1 MIMKKMK
8 MFKKLLLGTVIGAT
22 LLAGCGSADAASGNS
37 SYAVSNATAGDYYGG
52 DYSYAQEE
60 AAYDMEYEYGF
71 DSYDV
76 AEAPK
81 EADTG
86 STASSPRTVDT
97 IRKLITTAYV
107 DVETKEFDKLYDDI
121 DNYVK
126 GAGGYLESINTYN
139 GSRYHGEVVERHA
152 NLTVRIPADKLDAFL
167 EEIGNAGNITNRT
180 QNVED
185 ITLTYVDLEA
195 HKKTLQDEQ
204 DRLEEFLRNAETIE
218 DMIYIEDRLANIR
231 YQLESMESQLRT
243 YDNKVNYSTVYLTID
258 EVVEYTPVVYEEPT
272 TLERMKEGFLESVE
286 DLTDWCKNFAVWF
299 VSNFIFLII
308 WGIIIFIIVKWIL
321 YMASDKRAAKKAAK
335 LAQKQKAQYEA
346 YQNTM
351 NGQAPVQNAA
361 PSQNAGPAQ
370 DAAPSQPAAHP
381 GNKENK

>member
-22 LLAGCGSADAASGNS
+22 LLAGCGSADYATGNGG
-37 SYAVSNATAGDYYGG
+37 YAVSNATAGDYYGG
-52 DYSYAQEE
+52 DYSYPEE
-60 AAYDMEYEYGF
+60 ATAEYEYGF
-71 DSYDV
+71 DSYET
-76 AEAPK
+76 EAPK
-81 EADTG
+81 GADTG
-86 STASSPRTVDT
+86 STVSSPRTVDT
-97 IRKLITTAYV
+97 SRKLITTAYV

-121 DNYVK
+121 ENYVK

-139 GSRYHGEVVERHA
+139 GSRYNGEVVERHA

-204 DRLEEFLRNAETIE
+204 ARLEEFLRNAETIE

-308 WGIIIFIIVKWIL
+308 WGIIIFIIVKWII

-335 LAQKQKAQYEA
+335 LAKKQKAQYEA

-351 NGQAPVQNAA
+351 NGQAPVQNGA
-361 PSQNAGPAQ
+361 PSQN
-370 DAAPSQPAAHP
+370 AAPSQPAAGP
-381 GNKENK
+381 ENKENK

>member
-1 MIMKKMK
+1 
-8 MFKKLLLGTVIGAT
+8 
-22 LLAGCGSADAASGNS
+22 
-37 SYAVSNATAGDYYGG
+37 
-52 DYSYAQEE
+52 
-60 AAYDMEYEYGF
+60 MEYEYGF
-71 DSYDV
+71 DADNSGTSMTS
-76 AEAPK
+76 ETPK
-81 EADTG
+81 VDESG
-86 STASSPRTVDT
+86 STAPRTADNS
-97 IRKLITTAYV
+97 RKLITTANV

-121 DNYVK
+121 ENYVK
-126 GAGGYLESINTYN
+126 NAGGYLESINTYN

-195 HKKTLQDEQ
+195 HKKTLKDEEA
-204 DRLEEFLRNAETIE
+204 RLEEFLRNAETIE

-243 YDNKVNYSTVYLTID
+243 YDNKVNYSTVYLNIN

-370 DAAPSQPAAHP
+370 NAAPSQPAAHP
-381 GNKENK
+381 RNKENK